1 MRVIKPGTKSWDAW
15 LAYHRGTRNEL
26 VMLSCRRQ
34 GRAFEAW
41 TEFPPEHAR
50 ADRVT
55 RRAEAPAKAMPTPHL
70 DFRDHAIDGVFDA
83 LSRRT
88 EARAERDA
96 DDADRRAAL
105 RKTSDKRERVR
116 DRALTKVQ
124 IGDAPVLD
132 KVAHL
137 GTVAVFDPAEEAE
150 VFAGKR
156 AVDRLVKRAKVVNLR
171 DDPIG
176 QMAKREQISAAQLD
190 AARRWQAWHDA
201 AQIGSVRSFDPTAVN
216 VDGGQ
221 LREVV
226 SDVQRAALKRLVHAD
241 RQLGEVGA
249 MIVRRILGDRMTIAQ
264 LGAILGD
271 TSDLGLKRLGWRVR
285 ECLDTLTRATG
296 VVVEGTPMP
305 APRDDAARMARYAG
319 KPALHR
325 AVHAARRPKQGAS

>member
-1 MRVIKPGTKSWDAW
+1 MARQMQTIEPDTESWRAW
-15 LAYHRGTRNEL
+15 LAYHRGTKNEL

-34 GRAFEAW
+34 GRAFKAW

-55 RRAEAPAKAMPTPHL
+55 RRAEPPTAARP
-70 DFRDHAIDGVFDA
+70 DRRSIGEGEIDAIA
-83 LSRRT
+83 TRM

-96 DDADRRAAL
+96 EDTDQRSAL
-105 RKTSDKRERVR
+105 RKTSDKRERTR

-124 IGDAPVLD
+124 IGDAPDVE

-137 GTVAVFDPAEEAE
+137 GTVAVLDPGEEAE

-156 AVDRLVKRAKVVNLR
+156 GVHQLAKRLKVVNLR
-171 DDPIG
+171 DDPVG
-176 QMAKREQISAAQLD
+176 QMAKREQITAAQLE

-201 AQIGSVRSFDPTAVN
+201 AQIGSVRSFDPTAIN

-226 SDVQRAALKRLVHAD
+226 TDAHRAAVKRLVSAD
-241 RQLGEVGA
+241 RQLGERGA
-249 MIVRRILGDRMTIAQ
+249 MIVRRILGDRMTIVQ
-264 LGAILGD
+264 LGAIMGVS
-271 TSDLGLKRLGWRVR
+271 TEKELKRLGWRVR
-285 ECLDTLTRATG
+285 ECLDTLVKATG
-296 VVVEGTPMP
+296 VVVEGAASL
-305 APRDDAARMARYAG
+305 APRDEAAMMAQYAH

-325 AVHAARRPKQGAS
+325 AAHAAKAGKRGAR